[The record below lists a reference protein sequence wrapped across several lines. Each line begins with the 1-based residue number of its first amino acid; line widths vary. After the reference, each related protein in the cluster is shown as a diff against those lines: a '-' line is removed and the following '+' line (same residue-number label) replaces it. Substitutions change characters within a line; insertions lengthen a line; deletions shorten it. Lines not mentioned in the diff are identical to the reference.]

1 MEIAYALMDMM
12 DPVVMTAIA
21 ALPKMIPDFAKIV
34 TVTWRE
40 PMEFHV
46 LMNFSAVVVKTSAD

>member
-1 MEIAYALMDMM
+1 MEIAYALMGMM

-34 TVTWRE
+34 AVIWRE
-40 PMEFHV
+40 LMEFPA
-46 LMNFSAVVVKTSAD
+46 LLNFSAVVVKISKD